1 MTSHSE
7 VDEVDYL
14 HHGNGGTQRRDDPT
28 PTQIL
33 ERCREIQ
40 ATWTEEDRVRRE
52 RGGVD
57 HFKPRRHWSSY
68 GSLPQGL

>member
-1 MTSHSE
+1 MTSHFE
-7 VDEVDYL
+7 DQDD
-14 HHGNGGTQRRDDPT
+14 GNGGTERRPDPSY
-28 PTQIL
+28 IL
-33 ERCREIQ
+33 IRKRCLDIQ
-40 ATWTEEDRVRRE
+40 KTWTEEDRIRRE